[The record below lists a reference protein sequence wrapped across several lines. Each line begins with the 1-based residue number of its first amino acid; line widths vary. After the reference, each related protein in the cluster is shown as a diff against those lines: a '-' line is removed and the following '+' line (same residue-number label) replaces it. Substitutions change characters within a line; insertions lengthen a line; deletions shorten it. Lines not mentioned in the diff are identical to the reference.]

1 MREKLRAVRR
11 RCSSSFVPSHS
22 HTRYRSRSLSRT
34 DAHTS
39 TATAVAAATATAAA
53 ATTDAMAAATIGP
66 PLRAARSAL
75 LRSVGRL
82 CYARATPEASRTTNF
97 WRQSLDSTR
106 YDLGLR

>member
-11 RCSSSFVPSHS
+11 RCSLSFVLSHS

-39 TATAVAAATATAAA
+39 TATA
-53 ATTDAMAAATIGP
+53 DAMAAAAATIGP